1 MKILQVSP
9 FFPPNLNGVSYYVSN
24 LTNALSDL
32 DIHVEVLT
40 IDSENV
46 NVIEE
51 KNTLGQKIIRCP
63 LDTRFYRAVISRD
76 FYKRMVSSNSY
87 DLYHLHMPFHL
98 GLEAGVVASVINRIP
113 LIITHHGEGF
123 LGSPFYKVLSK
134 TYAIFYKYVTLQG
147 VDTIVFLTPSYRN
160 VIRLAKNLNKRVR
173 IVRTGSNV
181 HDFSIDVD
189 GEEIRQQYGIT
200 RRDKLILFVG
210 NLSPGG
216 QYKGVDVLIRA
227 ISIIC
232 KDLRNVKLL
241 VVGGGELIK
250 SYSELSASLGITE
263 NVIFAGPV
271 DNSVVKYYYAAS
283 QIFALPSI
291 SGPENAPLVVFEAM
305 ASGKPVVATSLPGV
319 VDIVVNNETG
329 ILVPPGDERALA
341 NTLYQLLMDDES
353 LNRFGLNGR
362 KVAEK
367 YTWKNCAQEMKKI
380 YMESYNKRR

>member
-1 MKILQVSP
+1 
-9 FFPPNLNGVSYYVSN
+9 
-24 LTNALSDL
+24 
-32 DIHVEVLT
+32 
-40 IDSENV
+40 
-46 NVIEE
+46 
-51 KNTLGQKIIRCP
+51 
-63 LDTRFYRAVISRD
+63 
-76 FYKRMVSSNSY
+76 
-87 DLYHLHMPFHL
+87 
-98 GLEAGVVASVINRIP
+98 
-113 LIITHHGEGF
+113 
-123 LGSPFYKVLSK
+123 
-134 TYAIFYKYVTLQG
+134 
-147 VDTIVFLTPSYRN
+147 
-160 VIRLAKNLNKRVR
+160 
-173 IVRTGSNV
+173 V